1 MVTVNILPSAGLFG
15 LFMSD
20 KNSHLNTLFSNEQKW
35 QHSYEQPISYAP
47 LVQLANN
54 SWVVPQ
60 HFLRYKHT
68 LNSVNKVLE
77 SIEFSAHFR
86 VLAAQKGE
94 EIYLQVAVLSPD
106 NYQKNDSHS
115 ESKAKKLLFGRRW
128 IVEENLPTSE
138 LIQTAFLALKIAREH
153 EVRELFQLIQ
163 DGSISTPF
171 NNHHDLPVMAQNP
184 ELVIANSNE
193 VSINN
198 IIKRVVFADAAIELK
213 SHQAI
218 TAEQHLFTV
227 ELQCSNCQLSEFNNK
242 TLAFLTSDASANSFL
257 HGFISALVNTSNDY
271 VSEQFKYQGFT
282 RFSKN
287 VAVAQIGKLSI
298 AMRSPSTVGLC
309 SMGKQ
314 HANQLNFE
322 IDSGRAPQG
331 CGQAIGGFLAAH
343 GIEQPENA
351 HLYPD
356 YL

>member
-1 MVTVNILPSAGLFG
+1 LPSASLFG

-20 KNSHLNTLFSNEQKW
+20 KNSHLNTLLSNDKKW
-35 QHSYEQPISYAP
+35 QHSYEQPIPYAP

-54 SWVVPQ
+54 NWVVPQ

-68 LNSVNKVLE
+68 LQSVNEVLE

-86 VLAAQKGE
+86 VLAAQKGD

-106 NYQKNDSHS
+106 NYKKSGHQNAD
-115 ESKAKKLLFGRRW
+115 KAKKLLFGRRW

-138 LIQTAFLALKIAREH
+138 LIQTAFLALKVAREH
-153 EVRELFQLIQ
+153 EVRELFQLKQ
-163 DGSISTPF
+163 NGAISTPF

-184 ELVIANSNE
+184 ELVIQARHNDD
-193 VSINN
+193 INDL
-198 IIKRVVFADAAIELK
+198 ISRIVFAD
-213 SHQAI
+213 S
-218 TAEQHLFTV
+218 TV
-227 ELQCSNCQLSEFNNK
+227 ELTSHQVINEQQHLYTVKLHCDNAQLNEFNNK
-242 TLAFLTSDASANSFL
+242 TIAFLTTGSSTNHFL
-257 HGFISALVNTSNDY
+257 HGFITALVNTSNDY
-271 VSEQFKYQGFT
+271 VNEQFKYQGFA
-282 RFSKN
+282 RFSKS
-287 VAVAQIGKLSI
+287 VAVESIGKLSI
-298 AMRSPSTVGLC
+298 AMRSPNTVDLC

-314 HANQLNFE
+314 EANQLNFE

-351 HLYPD
+351 HLYPN

>member
-1 MVTVNILPSAGLFG
+1 
-15 LFMSD
+15 MSD
-20 KNSHLNTLFSNEQKW
+20 NKSHINHLLSNEQKW

-47 LVQLANN
+47 LVQLANSN
-54 SWVVPQ
+54 WVVPQ

-68 LNSVNKVLE
+68 LQSVNEVLE

-106 NYQKNDSHS
+106 NYQKSASTN
-115 ESKAKKLLFGRRW
+115 EGKAKKLLFGRRW

-138 LIQTAFLALKIAREH
+138 LIQTAFLALKVAREH
-153 EVRELFQLIQ
+153 EVRELFQLTQ
-163 DGSISTPF
+163 HHATSTPF

-184 ELVIANSNE
+184 ELVKGRCVQTSVNE
-193 VSINN
+193 LL
-198 IIKRVVFADAAIELK
+198 KRVVFAGANVTIQG
-213 SHQAI
+213 HQQIAG
-218 TAEQHLFTV
+218 QHLYTV
-227 ELQCSNCQLSEFNNK
+227 ELLCNECQLSEFNNK
-242 TLAFLTSDASANSFL
+242 TISFLTSDSSANSFL
-257 HGFISALVNTSNDY
+257 HGFIAALVATSNEY
-271 VSEQFKYQGFT
+271 VNEQFKYKGFA
-282 RFSKN
+282 RFSKH
-287 VAVAQIGKLSI
+287 VAVEQIGNLSI

-343 GIEQPENA
+343 GIEQLENA
-351 HLYPD
+351 HLYPN

>member
-1 MVTVNILPSAGLFG
+1 
-15 LFMSD
+15 MSD
-20 KNSHLNTLFSNEQKW
+20 NKSHINHLLSNEQKW

-47 LVQLANN
+47 LVQLANS

-68 LNSVNKVLE
+68 LESVNEVLE

-106 NYQKNDSHS
+106 NYQKSASTN
-115 ESKAKKLLFGRRW
+115 EGKAKKLLFGRRW

-138 LIQTAFLALKIAREH
+138 LIQTAFLALKVAREH
-153 EVRELFQLIQ
+153 EVRELFQLMQ
-163 DGSISTPF
+163 SGATSTPF

-184 ELVIANSNE
+184 ELVKSVSAESHVDE
-193 VSINN
+193 VL
-198 IIKRVVFADAAIELK
+198 KRIVFAGKSIELK
-213 SHQAI
+213 SQQQI
-218 TAEQHLFTV
+218 AEQHLYTV
-227 ELQCSNCQLSEFNNK
+227 ELLCDNSQLSEFNKK
-242 TLAFLTSDASANSFL
+242 TISFLTADPSANSFL
-257 HGFISALVNTSNDY
+257 HALITVLVATSNDY
-271 VSEQFKYQGFT
+271 VNEQFKYKGFA
-282 RFSKN
+282 RFSKH
-287 VAVAQIGKLSI
+287 VVVEQIGDLSI

-314 HANQLNFE
+314 HANKLNFE

-351 HLYPD
+351 HLYPN